1 MEQLF
6 GIVILFL
13 VFFWLVGGKKKPYKN
28 RRKQYKQR
36 KPYSSNRKKLKPKI
50 NPTSFEPFSG
60 YAHVIDGDTIKIRG
74 MKIRLAGINAP
85 ELNRPYG
92 VKSKYE
98 MVKIVKGKTVHVVP
112 DGTTS
117 YDRIVATCYID
128 GDVDIGAELI
138 KRGLALDIPS
148 FTGGK
153 YTEFETKEARIR
165 IKNVPYRVK
174 ATKAKQSEPQIEIE
188 DDLVI
193 DDDDNLDL
201 IDHGDK

>member
-1 MEQLF
+1 MEQFF
-6 GIVILFL
+6 GIVILL
-13 VFFWLVGGKKKPYKN
+13 LIFFWLMGGKKKPIKN

-36 KPYSSNRKKLKPKI
+36 KSYSSNRKKLKPKI

-85 ELNRPYG
+85 ELDRPYG

-98 MVKIVKGKTVHVVP
+98 MVNIVKGKKVYVVP

-117 YDRIVATCYID
+117 FDRIVATCYVD

-148 FTGGK
+148 FTGGR
-153 YTEFETKEARIR
+153 YTHLETKEARRR

-174 ATKAKQSEPQIEIE
+174 ATKAKQLESEIE
-188 DDLVI
+188 NDLVI